1 MKLNIAERFMVLGM
15 LPKESNFATL
25 KIVRQLQESLSL
37 TEEEF
42 KDFDVKQEGQQIQ
55 WNKKGTEEKEIE
67 IGEKATDIIIE
78 ALKKLNDNNK
88 LTPQHISLYEKFI
101 WGKLYEIIKQHSRHL
116 SCKIYIYRASSRYW

>member
-101 WGKLYEIIKQHSRHL
+101 
-116 SCKIYIYRASSRYW
+116 